1 MMPPSATFNYVT
13 VVPKGG
19 AQAGPWQMESL
30 ETIVPTGPSLT
41 DNRLV
46 GWNPLLH
53 ISDGGMTPNPGPSR
67 PAVLRSEL
75 RFVAT
80 DMRYASHSTASF
92 FLDRALVNAMC
103 PGDFFHM
110 ARTECGGLGASLI
123 RQGKLVFAAG
133 EVSAVPLGSE
143 IQAKI
148 PYDLITEAQAVFRHR
163 DPKFEFPEWPIEINH
178 RGTCRIL
185 FSGRLIENGY
195 HIWVL
200 HGFCLGEPG
209 TPECVAIS
217 LEGVCNPVAASATA
231 QLLEM
236 EE

>member
-19 AQAGPWQMESL
+19 VQAGPWQMNSL
-30 ETIVPTGPSLT
+30 ETIVPTGYSLS

-53 ISDGGMTPNPGPSR
+53 ISDVGMTPNPGPSR

-80 DMRYASHSTASF
+80 DMRYASQSTASF
-92 FLDRALVNAMC
+92 FLDRSLVNAMC

-110 ARTECGGLGASLI
+110 ARIECGGLGVSLI

-133 EVSAVPLGSE
+133 AISAVPLGLE
-143 IQAKI
+143 IQVKLS
-148 PYDLITEAQAVFRHR
+148 YDLIKEAQAVFRHR
-163 DPKFEFPEWPIEINH
+163 DPEFEFPEYPIEIHH
-178 RGTCRIL
+178 RGTCTIL
-185 FSGRLIENGY
+185 FSGRVIKNGY
-195 HIWVL
+195 HVWVL
-200 HGFCLGEPG
+200 HGFYLGEPG

-217 LEGVCNPVAASATA
+217 LDGVCDRASVGATSR
-231 QLLEM
+231 LLEM
-236 EE
+236 DE